1 MAANLEMAEMREEIE
16 RLRAEN
22 ARLKETPEPSS
33 QDLMEYPL
41 EVKVEVEPE
50 DKKVNKRK
58 TTPPKKRD
66 DSSFTNVVKVSIAP
80 TGEKHYNFICERDF
94 RHWD

>member
-1 MAANLEMAEMREEIE
+1 MAATLDMEEMREEIE

-41 EVKVEVEPE
+41 EVKVEAEPE

-58 TTPPKKRD
+58 TTPPVRNGPPKGL
-66 DSSFTNVVKVSIAP
+66 TNL
-80 TGEKHYNFICERDF
+80 
-94 RHWD
+94 